1 MKKRFIF
8 AIIILLLSACTKDS
22 EVVTAI
28 SFEEKVLTL
37 GLGDEQHLTVM
48 HYPSSLDAPTYEWES
63 SDPTIISVQNGYIKT
78 LKLGTSRIIVKSEK
92 LNLKS
97 YIDISV
103 IPVEAESIIIKP
115 ESLEL
120 QVGEKHKLEYSI
132 YPENT
137 TEKEIE
143 WSLTNQEV
151 ASIENDVLTA
161 HAIGET
167 EIICKLK
174 NSTVEARFTLTVSP
188 IKIESITLSKES
200 LDLFIGQEETILATI
215 LPENATNK
223 ELEWT
228 STNNAVA
235 TVDNGQIKA
244 LGEGVTEVICKS
256 KNGEVVSKCVIT
268 VSPITIESITLSKE
282 SLDLFIGQEE
292 TILAAILP
300 ENATNKELEWTST
313 NNAVATVDN
322 GQIKAL
328 GEGVTEV
335 ICKSKNGEVVSKC
348 VITVSPI
355 TIESIT
361 LSKESLDLFIG
372 QEETILAAIL
382 PENATNKELEW
393 TSTNNAVAT
402 VNNGRIKALGEGVTE
417 IICKSKNGEIASK
430 CVIRVKPIMVESITL
445 SKESLDLF
453 IGQEETILA
462 AVLPEN
468 ATNKELE
475 WTSTNNAVATV
486 NNGRIKAL
494 GEGVTEIICK
504 SKNGEI
510 ASKCVIRVKPIMVES
525 IKLNIESLDIEV
537 NEFMQLHATIAP
549 VNATN
554 QELIWSS
561 SNSLVAKVD
570 RNGFVTALSV
580 GNCEITAKLKKGNY
594 ETTCSIN
601 VNPISVKNIELNT
614 NAMTLL
620 EGDRSQLTASV
631 QPIDAANIDVSWE
644 SSNSDVASV
653 DNQGNIVAHK
663 KGIAIISVTSS
674 ENESIYSSCTII
686 VKDITDFVSSHFPS
700 KSTAN
705 FNGIVT
711 SVFSVSL
718 INRSD
723 NSIEYIGFEVKDANG
738 RILLSNSENQ
748 NLSAFENIT
757 INGSVKSALNPIVV
771 WTYKYNNQTYTLKLP
786 IAD

>member
-200 LDLFIGQEETILATI
+200 LDLFIGQEETILAT
-215 LPENATNK
+215 
-223 ELEWT
+223 
-228 STNNAVA
+228 
-235 TVDNGQIKA
+235 
-244 LGEGVTEVICKS
+244 
-256 KNGEVVSKCVIT
+256 
-268 VSPITIESITLSKE
+268 
-282 SLDLFIGQEE
+282 
-292 TILAAILP
+292 ILP